1 MQRRVFGLPS
11 RVEQSKFGLPLLDQ
25 ASNFHL
31 TTFGFLDYPT
41 LSRSLNQCLVAG
53 FFLAGADADAGVP
66 LVLVRVPVVD
76 SGVAVVDEDVVVV
89 VVVDVDE
96 DFGVDVDEDV
106 VVDIDE
112 DVDVYHD
119 HFVVVVAV
127 GDDGVVVFQFEHV
140 AVASVDG
147 FHDLLVGFVFAY
159 LVVSHIG

>member
-1 MQRRVFGLPS
+1 MQRRVFGLPL
-11 RVEQSKFGLPLLDQ
+11 RVELSKFGKPLLDQ

-53 FFLAGADADAGVP
+53 FFLADAGVA
-66 LVLVRVPVVD
+66 LVRVPVVD
-76 SGVAVVDEDVVVV
+76 SGVAVVDEDVVV
-89 VVVDVDE
+89 
-96 DFGVDVDEDV
+96 GVDVDEDV

-119 HFVVVVAV
+119 HFVVVVVVVAV

-147 FHDLLVGFVFAY
+147 FHDLLVGLVFAH